1 MRRSIFICLM
11 IVTMYW
17 MLARASYADS
27 YRCGRKLVR
36 EGDSTARLL
45 TLCGEPRFK
54 DSGTEKIHIK
64 GSLANKRVQRWH
76 YKKNSR
82 SLERIVLIYSGN
94 IVGIKTGSR

>member
-11 IVTMYW
+11 IVTMDW
-17 MLARASYADS
+17 MLARAIYADS

-45 TLCGEPRFK
+45 AQCGQPRFK
-54 DSGTEKIHIK
+54 DSGTEKIRIN
-64 GSLANKRVQRWH
+64 GALTSKRVQRWY
-76 YKKNSR
+76 YKKSNL

-94 IVGIKTGSR
+94 IVDIKTGDR

>member
-1 MRRSIFICLM
+1 MRRSIFICLI
-11 IVTMYW
+11 IVTMDW
-17 MLARASYADS
+17 VLLRTIYADS

-54 DSGTEKIHIK
+54 DSGTEKIRIN
-64 GSLANKRVQRWH
+64 GSNADKRVQRWH
-76 YKKNSR
+76 YKKSSR

-94 IVGIKTGSR
+94 IVGIKVGNR

>member
-11 IVTMYW
+11 IVTMDW
-17 MLARASYADS
+17 MLARAIYADS
-27 YRCGRKLVR
+27 FRCGRKLVR

-54 DSGTEKIHIK
+54 DSGTEEIRINGKDID
-64 GSLANKRVQRWH
+64 KRVQRWH
-76 YKKNSR
+76 YKKSSR

-94 IVGIKTGSR
+94 IVGIKTGNR

>member
-11 IVTMYW
+11 IVTMDW
-17 MLARASYADS
+17 MLSRTLFADS

-45 TLCGEPRFK
+45 TLCGEPRFR
-54 DSGTEKIHIK
+54 DSGSEKIRVNGVH
-64 GSLANKRVQRWH
+64 ATKRVQRWY
-76 YKKNSR
+76 YKKSGR

-94 IVGIKTGSR
+94 IVGIKTGDR

>member
-11 IVTMYW
+11 IVTMDW
-17 MLARASYADS
+17 MLARAIYADS

-45 TLCGEPRFK
+45 ALCGEPRFK
-54 DSGTEKIHIK
+54 NSGSEKIRIN
-64 GSLANKRVQRWH
+64 GTLASKRVQRWY

-82 SLERIVLIYSGN
+82 SLERIVFVYKGN
-94 IVGIKTGSR
+94 IVDIQSGDR

>member
-11 IVTMYW
+11 IVTMDW
-17 MLARASYADS
+17 MLARAACADS

-45 TLCGEPRFK
+45 ELCGEPRFK
-54 DSGTEKIHIK
+54 DSGTEKIRIRGTH
-64 GSLANKRVQRWH
+64 ANKRVQRWH
-76 YKKNSR
+76 YKKSSR
-82 SLERIVLIYSGN
+82 GLERIVLIYSGN